1 MNRHKKVHTNEKP
14 FSCAHCEYKCTEKYN
29 LDKHIKTQHGQSKE
43 EVPLDPSQTNLE
55 ATKSKEGEEE
65 KEADEV
71 EENEELDL
79 EQPGPS
85 QENMMPYKQ
94 ENGRWKCPC
103 CSFDSKWI
111 SYIKRHINHRHSG
124 TLDTLFSSNHN
135 IHKSSCGFRPFN

>member
-1 MNRHKKVHTNEKP
+1 MNRLNRHKKVHTNEKP

-71 EENEELDL
+71 EENEEPDL

-85 QENMMPYKQ
+85 QEIRVEELTAGSSQTNLEPIKD
-94 ENGRWKCPC
+94 NGKWKCPC
-103 CSFDSKWI
+103 CSYFSKQRNNMN
-111 SYIKRHINHRHSG
+111 RHIKEKHSG
-124 TLDTLFSSNHN
+124 NN
-135 IHKSSCGFRPFN
+135 

>member
-29 LDKHIKTQHGQSKE
+29 LDRHIKTQHSQSKE

-71 EENEELDL
+71 EESEEPDL

-85 QENMMPYKQ
+85 QEIRIEEPAAGSSQTNLEPIKLDK
-94 ENGRWKCPC
+94 GKWKCPC
-103 CSFDSKWI
+103 CSYLSKQRNNMN
-111 SYIKRHINHRHSG
+111 RHIKEKHSG
-124 TLDTLFSSNHN
+124 NN
-135 IHKSSCGFRPFN
+135 

>member
-71 EENEELDL
+71 EESEEPDL

-85 QENMMPYKQ
+85 QEIRIEEPAAGSSQTNLEPIKLD
-94 ENGRWKCPC
+94 NKKWKCPYC
-103 CSFDSKWI
+103 AYSTKQRYDVN
-111 SYIKRHINHRHSG
+111 RHIKSQH
-124 TLDTLFSSNHN
+124 LSN
-135 IHKSSCGFRPFN
+135 

>member
-1 MNRHKKVHTNEKP
+1 MNRLNRHKKVHTNEKP

-71 EENEELDL
+71 EESEEPDL

-85 QENMMPYKQ
+85 QEIRVEEPTAGSSQTNLEPKRLD
-94 ENGRWKCPC
+94 NGRWKCPYC
-103 CSFDSKWI
+103 PVSTKRRSDI
-111 SYIKRHINHRHSG
+111 NRHIKSQH
-124 TLDTLFSSNHN
+124 SSN
-135 IHKSSCGFRPFN
+135 R